1 MGTRGGELELK
12 QNLAFHRR
20 EWRVQ
25 HVGWWALTA
34 FVVVASLGLFGSG
47 PLSRA
52 RAGEPGA
59 PVWVEYDRF
68 ARVGATTRMYV
79 HVSAAPGEPNREVR
93 VNREYFERIRLEGL
107 MPEPERVLIGPADV
121 RFFFDMDAAAGEG
134 TIVFDVQPLRAG
146 RHSIR
151 IATDRQ
157 PGHTFT
163 QVAYF

>member
-12 QNLAFHRR
+12 QDLAFHRR
-20 EWRVQ
+20 EWRIQ
-25 HVGWWALTA
+25 HAGWWALTA
-34 FVVVASLGLFGSG
+34 VVAAASLGVFGNG

-59 PVWVEYDRF
+59 PVWVEYERF
-68 ARVGATTRMYV
+68 VRVGATTRMYV
-79 HVSAAPGEPNREVR
+79 HVRAASGEPNREVR
-93 VNREYFERIRLEGL
+93 VNREYFERIRLEQL
-107 MPEPERVLIGPADV
+107 VPEPERVLIGPADV
-121 RFFFDMDAAAGEG
+121 SLFFAMEAAAGEG

-151 IATDRQ
+151 IAIDRQ